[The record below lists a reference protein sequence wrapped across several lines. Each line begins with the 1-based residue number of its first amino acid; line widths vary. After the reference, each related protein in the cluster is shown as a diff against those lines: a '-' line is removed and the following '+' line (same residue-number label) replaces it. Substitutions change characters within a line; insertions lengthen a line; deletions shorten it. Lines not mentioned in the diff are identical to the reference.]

1 MDPDADNAS
10 EGSRALRGF
19 RRRWARASSEPATE
33 RSEVISLHSD
43 HNLDVFPQLFGE
55 YSPSVADDLDAAGWQ
70 FVEPS
75 VDHLESSQFE
85 SLKRPLDVSSKSLHD
100 SCPVVLDPCGSEPSW
115 RATALEA
122 EIKRAKTNLD
132 KLPWEVDGSVFK
144 TRDLWQ
150 GTAVSLLDKMF
161 TPATLGAQDVLAS
174 QVVATRPSRETV
186 CQDLPVVPFMLK
198 RARREPLD
206 EDIRRLALQ
215 KFRDLVLQD
224 PLATQLGTSLRGRF
238 DGGSLHEDIDQ
249 SFRDAFRMK
258 ASSTLQKRA
267 SSMTRL
273 AKLLRE
279 AGQLYP
285 LRLSEPEL
293 YSALCNMR
301 AAGAGATAAQH
312 IIEALHFVDAT
323 AKLLVADLSHVV
335 SARCRGVARDMFLGK
350 NPLCQKQPLTVEQV
364 WHLEKLMHTS
374 GTVLQCILGQLLFCI
389 HSCCRWKDAQRL
401 KSISLE
407 SGHGES
413 LVHADALT
421 SKTALTMEAKTRY
434 LPYAALGTGVS
445 STDWAAQWIAAR
457 QTEELEC
464 CDFVLPS
471 FSEKHSSWVGTPMS
485 AAEATVWLREFL
497 ESAETPFQPQLIGSH
512 SCKTTL
518 LTWAGRCTKLVFTPT
533 ERRLLGH
540 HLDANM
546 KSVMCYSRECYTSLY
561 AKVLGMIRLIRS
573 GDFQPDQPAI
583 DRVVQLAEGIDE
595 CAAGAQ
601 QVGEDEAA
609 GSDSDSSL
617 ASLESLPDCETE
629 ECGRSEQC
637 ISLFPTFPGVPE
649 TSLLV
654 HKVSG
659 LVHIVGEDDF
669 LSCGRP
675 TSRNFRSYA
684 LVSDRDHLDACRHC
698 LRSFRNRED

>member
-1 MDPDADNAS
+1 
-10 EGSRALRGF
+10 
-19 RRRWARASSEPATE
+19 
-33 RSEVISLHSD
+33 
-43 HNLDVFPQLFGE
+43 
-55 YSPSVADDLDAAGWQ
+55 
-70 FVEPS
+70 
-75 VDHLESSQFE
+75 
-85 SLKRPLDVSSKSLHD
+85 
-100 SCPVVLDPCGSEPSW
+100 
-115 RATALEA
+115 
-122 EIKRAKTNLD
+122 
-132 KLPWEVDGSVFK
+132 
-144 TRDLWQ
+144 
-150 GTAVSLLDKMF
+150 
-161 TPATLGAQDVLAS
+161 
-174 QVVATRPSRETV
+174 
-186 CQDLPVVPFMLK
+186 
-198 RARREPLD
+198 
-206 EDIRRLALQ
+206 
-215 KFRDLVLQD
+215 
-224 PLATQLGTSLRGRF
+224 
-238 DGGSLHEDIDQ
+238 
-249 SFRDAFRMK
+249 
-258 ASSTLQKRA
+258 
-267 SSMTRL
+267 
-273 AKLLRE
+273 
-279 AGQLYP
+279 
-285 LRLSEPEL
+285 
-293 YSALCNMR
+293 MR

-583 DRVVQLAEGIDE
+583 DRVVQLAE
-595 CAAGAQ
+595 
-601 QVGEDEAA
+601 
-609 GSDSDSSL
+609 
-617 ASLESLPDCETE
+617 ESMNV
-629 ECGRSEQC
+629 Q
-637 ISLFPTFPGVPE
+637 
-649 TSLLV
+649 LV
-654 HKVSG
+654 HNRWVRTKRQARIPIQVWHPWRVCLIARQKNAEGANSAYRCFLPFQVSQKHRFWCIRCQD
-659 LVHIVGEDDF
+659 LCTLWVRMTF
-669 LSCGRP
+669 
-675 TSRNFRSYA
+675 
-684 LVSDRDHLDACRHC
+684 
-698 LRSFRNRED
+698 